1 MTRRSI
7 VLLTGLVALI
17 VFAGGAFFY
26 DRYGGNPAQPV
37 AAAQDDALVRAHSPI
52 IGPVDASV
60 TIVEFFDPSCE
71 ACRAFYPAVKQIM
84 ANFPDETRLVIRYTP
99 FHEGSEEAVRIL
111 ETARLQD
118 RYEPVLEALLARQ
131 PEWAVHGA
139 PDLEKAWEIAG
150 AAGLDVEQ
158 ARREMSSAE
167 IDAVLEQDL
176 ADVQSNNVRQTPTFF
191 VNGRLL
197 ESFGPQQLYDLVREE
212 VESARAAQ

>member
-17 VFAGGAFFY
+17 VFAGGAFIY
-26 DRYGGNPAQPV
+26 DRYGGLSAQPV
-37 AAAQDDALVRAHSPI
+37 APAQGDALVRAHSPV
-52 IGPVDASV
+52 IGPADAPV

-84 ANFPDETRLVIRYTP
+84 ANFPAETRLVIRYAP
-99 FHEGSEEAVRIL
+99 FHDGSDEAVRIL

-118 RYEPVLEALLARQ
+118 RYEPILEALLARQ

-139 PDLEKAWEIAG
+139 PDLEKAWEIVA

-167 IDAVLEQDL
+167 IDAVLEQDM
-176 ADVQSNNVRQTPTFF
+176 ADVQSNNVRQTRPF
-191 VNGRLL
+191 
-197 ESFGPQQLYDLVREE
+197 S
-212 VESARAAQ
+212 

>member
-1 MTRRSI
+1 MTRRSL

-17 VFAGGAFFY
+17 VFAGGTFFY
-26 DRYGGNPAQPV
+26 DRYGDNSAQPV
-37 AAAQDDALVRAHSPI
+37 AAAQGDALVRAHSPI
-52 IGPVDASV
+52 IGLVDAPV

-84 ANFPDETRLVIRYTP
+84 ANFTDETRLVIRYTP

-167 IDAVLEQDL
+167 IDAVL
-176 ADVQSNNVRQTPTFF
+176 
-191 VNGRLL
+191 
-197 ESFGPQQLYDLVREE
+197 
-212 VESARAAQ
+212 